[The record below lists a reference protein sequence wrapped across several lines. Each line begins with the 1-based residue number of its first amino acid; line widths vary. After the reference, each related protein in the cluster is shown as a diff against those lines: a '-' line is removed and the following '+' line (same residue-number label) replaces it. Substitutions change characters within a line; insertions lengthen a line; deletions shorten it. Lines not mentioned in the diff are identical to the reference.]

1 MEDERRDFIS
11 SLPQDILK
19 RIISV
24 LPLAEAVRTSAFSTM
39 WRSLWVPVL
48 LTSYQEAK
56 RELEEIICLLSK
68 SYDSHQVWK
77 LCLSHLDSKKVAS
90 ETKDEVTVLA
100 TKGVEQELHMEF
112 SKREKEAKNFKLKLK
127 PTSPASQALSFSSL
141 KMLRV
146 RSVNYHGK
154 DLISALFSS
163 SKFLESLELE
173 NCSGLQSLDIGA
185 NDHLQCLKLL
195 DCPDM
200 VNISISARNLRSFLY
215 QGVLPQ
221 IQLKNALDLVE
232 VMLDLRNGFCSSE
245 FDCEDV
251 ISFLTS
257 LKEIKILTISSWL
270 LEWLCT
276 GGVIF
281 SRLEFRFSKLKE
293 LSWMD
298 SGMNKIKRDSLA
310 CFLNICPTLEK
321 LLIKIDPDLNSI
333 PCPFF
338 HQYWHEPH
346 LWMDDVTVKSNTS
359 QLEHLKIV
367 EFRGY
372 RSEEDQLLLME
383 LLLEKANMLKSITV
397 TSPENHSWEVAK
409 IPRRQQKQTL
419 STSNQHKRNAVFSLF
434 KAFFIGF
441 FGETNVVFYPEKAG
455 ICNLGFW
462 Y

>member
-19 RIISV
+19 RIISI
-24 LPLAEAVRTSAFSTM
+24 LPLEEAVRTSAFSTV

-48 LTSYQEAK
+48 LTCHEEAK
-56 RELEEIICLLSK
+56 EELQEIISQ
-68 SYDSHQVWK
+68 SYDVHRVWK
-77 LCLSHLDSKKVAS
+77 LCLSYQ
-90 ETKDEVTVLA
+90 EIKDGVTVLA
-100 TKGVEQELHMEF
+100 TKGVEQELHLEF
-112 SKREKEAKNFKLKLK
+112 SKREKEAKNFHLKLE
-127 PTSPASQALSFSSL
+127 PITRPASQIVRFSTL

-146 RSVNYHGK
+146 RSVNHLGN
-154 DLISALFSS
+154 DLISALFST

-173 NCSGLQSLDIGA
+173 KCSGLQILDIEA
-185 NDHLQCLKLL
+185 NDHLQILKVM

-200 VNISISARNLRSFLY
+200 ANITVSARNLRSFWY

-221 IQLKNALDLVE
+221 IQLKNTLDLVE

-251 ISFLTS
+251 LSFLTS
-257 LKEIKILTISSWL
+257 LREIEILTINSWL
-270 LEWLCT
+270 LEWLCS

-281 SRLEFRFSKLKE
+281 SRLEFRFNNLKE

-298 SGMNKIKRDSLA
+298 SGLNKTKRDSLA
-310 CFLNICPTLEK
+310 CFLNICSFLEK

-333 PCPFF
+333 PCPYF

-346 LWMDDVTVKSNTS
+346 LWMDDATVKSNTS

-367 EFRGY
+367 EFLGY
-372 RSEEDQLLLME
+372 KSEEDQILLME

-409 IPRRQQKQTL
+409 VPQSQLKPTWN
-419 STSNQHKRNAVFSLF
+419 TSNQQQQNAVFSLI
-434 KAFFIGF
+434 KDFFLEF
-441 FGETNVVFYPEKAG
+441 FGEINVVFRPEKAG
-455 ICNLGFW
+455 ICNLSFW
-462 Y
+462 H